1 MYLDLEDYRP
11 DTPHLPQ
18 SISLREGILASLLA
32 HALMV
37 IAYLVMPASSAQEAS
52 AVPQAPAHE
61 PIQFVHMVPM
71 VERPALPRPNPEHSD
86 LDRRAASPKLPPD
99 ATNMKPFS
107 VGDTPEKVIGG
118 RTEKPAGPEAG
129 TAPPNTPAPSMD
141 LASKVSPTAAPV
153 APTPPAGGGL
163 ADSLR
168 NLSRYLQDQN
178 FDNQQGGLADRL
190 PDIQF
195 DSKGVEFGPWLRRF
209 VATVKRNWFVPQA
222 MFQSGRVVIQFFV
235 LRNGTITELKIVS
248 PSPFPAYNNAAFNA
262 LKNSNPVLPLPPEY
276 PDDRAFF
283 TVTFYY
289 DVRAPLP
296 RPTLPPPGIN

>member
-11 DTPHLPQ
+11 DTPRVPQ
-18 SISLREGILASLLA
+18 AISLREGILASLLA

-37 IAYLVMPASSAQEAS
+37 IAYLVAPAASPKDAS
-52 AVPQAPAHE
+52 ALSQAPPRE
-61 PIQFVHMVPM
+61 SIQFVHMVPT
-71 VERPALPRPNPEHSD
+71 VERPAPPRPNPEHSD
-86 LDRRAASPKLPPD
+86 LDRRAATPVPRPD
-99 ATNMKPFS
+99 AANTKPFS
-107 VGDTPEKVIGG
+107 VGDTPEKVVGG
-118 RTEKPAGPEAG
+118 RTEKPAGPETG
-129 TAPPNTPAPSMD
+129 TAPPNTSPPSMD
-141 LASKVSPTAAPV
+141 LASKVAPTAPA
-153 APTPPAGGGL
+153 AATPPAGGGL

-168 NLSRYLQDQN
+168 NLSRFLQDQN
-178 FDNQQGGLADRL
+178 FDNQQGGQADRM

-209 VATVKRNWFVPQA
+209 VAQVKRNWFVPQA

-289 DVRAPLP
+289 DVRAPLTP
-296 RPTLPPPGIN
+296 PALPSPGIN